1 MVINGEKFNLE
12 ELKFME
18 YVKQKGL
25 RVEFIALELNG
36 KIISKSEF
44 ENLVLK
50 KGDRAEVVSFV
61 GGG

>member
-1 MVINGEKFNLE
+1 MVINGQKFNLE
-12 ELKFME
+12 ELKFMD

>member
-12 ELKFME
+12 ELKFMD

>member
-12 ELKFME
+12 ELKFMD
-18 YVKQKGL
+18 YVKQRGL